1 MATEKTAV
9 QAQCITG
16 GSGSGKTQHVL
27 EAVGAALEAD
37 ASAADILVLC
47 ASPLSCQSMRR
58 RLAESLG
65 DTAAAKAQ
73 DIEVTTPREYA
84 LRILADEEAIAW
96 SGRQPR
102 ILASFEETFLMED
115 LKVSTVRPK
124 RLREMLKFFYRSWTE
139 LADDDEDWLVT
150 EEERLVHRMLKD
162 ALDDTGALLEPEVA
176 NLAVG
181 YLRTHEEAQK
191 RHRRSHIFV
200 DDYLHL
206 SRASQILG
214 TMLATES
221 ITVAGDS
228 CASTQVFDSY
238 PYADGFDDFAKRYP
252 KAASIELTG
261 CQRCAPC
268 AYASEVLQE
277 EIATTS
283 TDIKDA
289 NSKGVSR
296 PSDDVPETP
305 DAPEQSC
312 PVLLR
317 AATPEAEFMQIV
329 DYVEATLDAK
339 RPGSFVIASPNDTW
353 TRNIAG
359 ALDARGIHTETV
371 LAAVPLKGDTR
382 HLERCIPARI
392 FNCLMLLA
400 DPTDALAW
408 RSQIGF
414 GDHIARSA
422 QVSTLRE
429 ACQQQNRGF
438 AEGLEVL
445 ANAEPATDG
454 KQATIETG
462 PLAEEQELTFEML
475 AAQAGM
481 QYVVDAYRQG
491 CAALRFGAGL
501 TGSALL
507 EALTRFVSG
516 DDSATTP
523 DLLKELCAGSDGV
536 IGDGD
541 DASVLV
547 ARIRAKLTAP
557 QPDPDA
563 AVLVLPYDQLIGA
576 SPDSLIVSGFVNGFF
591 PCRDFFDGAIMPLN
605 RQEQTHAIDVRRAYA
620 LVTKADRTLVF
631 SYFTEADLEV
641 AEPLKLKI
649 ERVRLR
655 DDDKRICS
663 IEPSIFISQIFG
675 KRVLSS

>member
-1 MATEKTAV
+1 MPEKETTV

-16 GSGSGKTQHVL
+16 GSGSGKTQRVV
-27 EAVGAALEAD
+27 EAVGSALETGV
-37 ASAADILVLC
+37 SATDILVLC
-47 ASPLSCQSMRR
+47 ASPLSCQALRR
-58 RLAESLG
+58 RLSEFLG
-65 DTAAAKAQ
+65 AAAAGKVQ

-84 LRILADEEAIAW
+84 LRILADTEAIAW

-102 ILASFEETFLMED
+102 ILAPFEETFLMED
-115 LKVSTVRPK
+115 LKVSTVRSK

-139 LADDDEDWLVT
+139 LADDEEDWLVT

-181 YLRTHEEAQK
+181 YLRSHEDARQ
-191 RHRRSHIFV
+191 RHGRPYVFI

-214 TMLATES
+214 TLLATDS
-221 ITVAGDS
+221 ITVAGDRY
-228 CASTQVFDSY
+228 ASTQVFDSY

-252 KAASIELTG
+252 EHTSIELED
-261 CQRCAPC
+261 CHRCAPC
-268 AYASEVLQE
+268 AYAAEVLQE

-296 PSDDVPETP
+296 PSDNVPEVP
-305 DAPEQSC
+305 DAPERSC
-312 PVLLR
+312 PDLLQ
-317 AATPEAEFMQIV
+317 AATPEAECTQIA
-329 DYVEATLDAK
+329 DYVAANLDAA
-339 RPGSFVIASPNDTW
+339 RPASFVIASPNDTW

-359 ALDARGIHTETV
+359 ALDARGIHAGTV
-371 LAAVPLKGDTR
+371 LAAAPLKGDTR
-382 HLERCIPARI
+382 HLERCVPARI
-392 FNCLMLLA
+392 FNDLMLLA

-429 ACQQQNRGF
+429 ACQQQGISF
-438 AEGLEVL
+438 AEGLEEL
-445 ANAEPATDG
+445 ANAQPAADG
-454 KQATIETG
+454 KQTTIKTG
-462 PLAEEQELTFEML
+462 PLAEEQELTFDML

-491 CAALRFGAGL
+491 HAALRAGADL
-501 TGSALL
+501 TGNELL

-523 DLLKELCAGSDGV
+523 EVLKDLCAGPDGF
-536 IGDGD
+536 IGDDD

-547 ARIRAKLTAP
+547 ARVREKLTAP
-557 QPDPDA
+557 QPDSEA
-563 AVLVLPYDQLIGA
+563 VVLVLPYDQLIGV
-576 SPDSLIVSGFVNGFF
+576 SPDSLIVAGFVNGFF
-591 PCRDFFDGAIMPLN
+591 PCRDFFDGAIMPIN
-605 RQEQTHAIDVRRAYA
+605 RQEQTHAIDVRRAYV
-620 LVTKADRTLVF
+620 LVTKADRMLIF
-631 SYFTEADLEV
+631 SYFTEADLEL

-655 DDDKRICS
+655 DDDRRICT
-663 IEPSIFISQIFG
+663 IEPSVFISQIFG
-675 KRVLSS
+675 KRVLAS